1 MRIQLSNGLL
11 HFYQWDTGQK
21 VKAPDG
27 VETIHFRIDNDH
39 AAPITVTN
47 GWATVPDECFQ
58 SGDDLVYY
66 AYDENHT
73 TDSAR
78 VEVVERPKPTDYVGT
93 TVDKTILEQL
103 DARIKALERGGAGT
117 YYVDLEGSYPNYTC
131 NTSMDDI
138 AEAYEAGKNVRCRCM
153 MGNSRADLPLFLPIP
168 SANTW
173 IFSGSGALST
183 MGFAA
188 QSFTV
193 AIEAGIVSAENTILA
208 KKTEIPTTLKN
219 PYGLMIK
226 VGKTTAVYDGSTATA
241 ITIPDIVDTET
252 VTAPA
257 YTNRIPL
264 SVDASGAVY
273 NGTGYKSGVYLNSA
287 GEELSGN
294 GVATSGFIPVKKGDI
309 IRIKD
314 TSQANID
321 TTLVLTLTASKAG
334 TTNCGKTIANIQG
347 NAAYGSITVSGNVA
361 TWNTSGI
368 SYYFWNDFAWLRVT
382 THSTDAVVTVNE
394 EIRVTTTTR
403 DVLKET
409 VLVKEANL
417 DFDVGKPILTGK
429 KVVFFGDSI
438 FGMTRDATSVPA
450 WAANYTGATVYNVG
464 FGGCRMSVHPTSG
477 YAAFSMWALADAVA
491 TGTYTIQDTQAA
503 SGQDY
508 FASQLAILKSID
520 FGAVDAIVIH
530 YGTNDFAGGVNIDN
544 KTNDAD
550 TSTLCGAL
558 RYAVRKLLGAY
569 PKIKIYVS
577 LPIYRTWG
585 SVGAETYTNTNG
597 AKLREFCTA
606 MADVAV
612 DFNCPVIDGYK
623 KLCVN
628 AINAS
633 AYLSDGTHLTEHGR
647 RAFGEYIGGSLI
659 AQ

>member
-1 MRIQLSNGLL
+1 MAKKLYEESSVQNIANAIRKKNGSTST
-11 HFYQWDTGQK
+11 Y
-21 VKAPDG
+21 
-27 VETIHFRIDNDH
+27 TIGEMSEAIFNLNENTDISLN
-39 AAPITVTN
+39 VS
-47 GWATVPDECFQ
+47 GATVGQ
-58 SGDDLVYY
+58 TIKISAVDDNGV
-66 AYDENHT
+66 
-73 TDSAR
+73 
-78 VEVVERPKPTDYVGT
+78 PTSWVP
-93 TVDKTILEQL
+93 VDT
-103 DARIKALERGGAGT
+103 GT
-117 YYVDLEGSYPNYTC
+117 YYVDLEGKYPNYTC

-138 AEAYEAGKNVRCRCM
+138 AEAYAAGKEVRCRCM
-153 MGNSRADLPLFLPIP
+153 IENSCADLPLFIPAP

-173 IFSGSGALST
+173 VFSGSGALSA
-183 MGFAA
+183 MSFSA

-193 AIEAGIVSAENTILA
+193 AIKAGIVSAENTRLAKKTDIPTVPTKVSAFENDTGYLTEHQSLEAYA

-219 PYGLMIK
+219 PYGLTIK
-226 VGKTTAVYDGSTATA
+226 TGETTAVYDGSAA
-241 ITIPDIVDTET
+241 KEITVPDIVKTET

-287 GEELSGN
+287 GEELSGT

-321 TTLVLTLTASKAG
+321 TTLVLALTASKAG
-334 TTNCGKTIANIQG
+334 AANCGKTIANIQG
-347 NAAYGSITVSGNVA
+347 NTAYGSITVSGNVA

-394 EIRVTTTTR
+394 EINVTTTTR

-409 VLVKEANL
+409 VRVKEANL

-491 TGTYTIQDTQAA
+491 TGTYTMQDTQAA

-530 YGTNDFAGGVNIDN
+530 YGTNDFAGGVSIDN
-544 KTNDAD
+544 GTNDAD

-577 LPIYRTWG
+577 LPIYRVWG

-606 MADVAV
+606 MADVAEE
-612 DFNCPVIDGYK
+612 FNCPVIDGYK